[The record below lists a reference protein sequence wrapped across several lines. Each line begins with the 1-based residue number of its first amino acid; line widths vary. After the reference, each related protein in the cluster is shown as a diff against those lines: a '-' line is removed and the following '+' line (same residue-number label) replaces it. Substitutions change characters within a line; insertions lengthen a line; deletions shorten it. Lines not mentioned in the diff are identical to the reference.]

1 MQNPMAL
8 EPTLFNFPCLPQGM
22 TLSHVIELVERNAR
36 RIQLGPARR
45 EVLLRLIRKTSP
57 GDWTASDR
65 DPVCFCAQQDLAH
78 ELGITDRALRNHEQ
92 GLAAS
97 GLLEIDTAANGRRSG
112 RLLSNGRRLGINLR
126 PLILMLPRLIELDA
140 AWREEARRCQVLRLE
155 CSAAKRDVKRLIE
168 HLLTTDPT
176 NPALASLLHRRSA
189 WPRRYST
196 MVDAGGL
203 SDHLAEIE
211 ALRAECAALLHCAP
225 KPSGRAAARLPAIG
239 NTNPNLSESC
249 NGAERQGE
257 IEPTCEA
264 ENALAAPKPARER
277 AGGAASA
284 DDLSW
289 LTPETLRDLAGPD
302 LRYYLD
308 SLCPGDLPCPRSL
321 RSAVFHL
328 LPELQIGEEV
338 MNAAASVFGDF
349 AASLVV
355 LVIDANRDHPVH
367 PIRCP
372 GAALRCFTRL
382 QEQGAFNLADSL
394 IGLRARREA
403 AG

>member
-1 MQNPMAL
+1 MQNSIAV
-8 EPTLFNFPCLPQGM
+8 EASLFPFPCLPEGM

-36 RIQLGPARR
+36 RINLGPARR

-92 GLAAS
+92 GLATS

-189 WPRRYST
+189 WPRRYSS

-203 SDHLAEIE
+203 ASHLAEIE
-211 ALRAECAALLHCAP
+211 ALGGECEALLPCAP
-225 KPSGRAAARLPAIG
+225 KPSGRAVARIPAIG
-239 NTNPNLSESC
+239 NTNPNPSESC
-249 NGAERQGE
+249 NGVERKGE
-257 IEPTCEA
+257 IQPTGEA
-264 ENALAAPKPARER
+264 EHAFAEENLARER
-277 AGGAASA
+277 AGDATS
-284 DDLSW
+284 LRELNW
-289 LTPETLRDLAGPD
+289 LTPEMLRDLAGPD

-308 SLCPGDLPCPRSL
+308 SLCPGGLPCPRSL

-328 LPELQIGEEV
+328 LPNLQISEEV
-338 MNAAASVFGDF
+338 MNAAAAVFGDF
-349 AASLVV
+349 AASLAV

-367 PIRCP
+367 PIRNP
-372 GAALRCFTRL
+372 GATLRRFTRL
-382 QEQGAFNLADSL
+382 QEQGAFNLAGSL
-394 IGLRARREA
+394 IGLRARRKA
-403 AG
+403 AP